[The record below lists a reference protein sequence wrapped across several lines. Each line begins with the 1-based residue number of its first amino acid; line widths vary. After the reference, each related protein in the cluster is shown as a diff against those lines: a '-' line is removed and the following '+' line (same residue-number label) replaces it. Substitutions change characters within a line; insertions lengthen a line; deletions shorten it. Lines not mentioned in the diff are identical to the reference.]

1 MKTKF
6 LLSPAY
12 LVSIAALIVG
22 GILAG
27 SRFMV
32 VGWMIFI
39 VGLALNALALVVLA
53 NREYL
58 HQAQRVGAVPKVSA
72 QEHHGNVIEHDTAEG
87 PSAGQT
93 INNSATPSGK
103 VTDSYRVFPQK
114 KS

>member
-27 SRFMV
+27 SRLMV
-32 VGWMIFI
+32 IGWMVFI
-39 VGLALNALALVVLA
+39 IGLALNALALVVLA

-58 HQAQRVGAVPKVSA
+58 HQAQRVGTVPKASA
-72 QEHHGNVIEHDTAEG
+72 QEHHGNVVEHDVVEESSAE
-87 PSAGQT
+87 PA
-93 INNSATPSGK
+93 INNSATSSGK
-103 VTDSYRVFPQK
+103 ITDSYRVFPQK

>member
-39 VGLALNALALVVLA
+39 VGLALNAL
-53 NREYL
+53 
-58 HQAQRVGAVPKVSA
+58 GTVPTRCA
-72 QEHHGNVIEHDTAEG
+72 
-87 PSAGQT
+87 
-93 INNSATPSGK
+93 
-103 VTDSYRVFPQK
+103 
-114 KS
+114 